1 MLALGVRSRLPQ
13 EPCQEVLPWDG
24 VPLPCRGE
32 ERGADG
38 RGRDLVPSATSSLQ
52 GGGVDGGVHG
62 ASSNNGIFPP
72 PHLDLS
78 DVSSETCLLVGA
90 EGMCMTALAN
100 AACADSCSVLP
111 VHCYQW
117 SLLPIS
123 CPSPCLGIPLPA
135 LQRAALCCR

>member
-24 VPLPCRGE
+24 VPLPCGGE

-100 AACADSCSVLP
+100 AACA
-111 VHCYQW
+111 Y
-117 SLLPIS
+117 
-123 CPSPCLGIPLPA
+123 
-135 LQRAALCCR
+135 